1 MKRLTFIRMR
11 IKIRKNENEY
21 EIRYVT
27 GRDLADAW
35 QKAIAAGHD
44 PTETASW
51 HII

>member
-11 IKIRKNENEY
+11 IQIRKNENEY
-21 EIRYVT
+21 ETAYVT

-44 PTETASW
+44 PQMTVCW